1 MHFFTPPDYSQQFAY
16 MQRPA
21 GHTAE
26 NIVKVNYQ
34 VFIRNKVDQ
43 TIEELRETHRMR
55 YLFDHKIDSLLAQQG
70 LTPLDRPEWLS
81 GKIPGVNT
89 RGVCFVVQA

>member
-1 MHFFTPPDYSQQFAY
+1 MHFSTPPDYSQQLAY

-21 GHTAE
+21 GHAAE
-26 NIVKVNYQ
+26 NIVDVNYQ

-55 YLFDHKIDSLLAQQG
+55 YLFDHEIDSLLAQQG
-70 LTPLDRPEWLS
+70 LTLLNRSEWLS
-81 GKIPGVNT
+81 GKIPGVDT
-89 RGVCFVVQA
+89 W